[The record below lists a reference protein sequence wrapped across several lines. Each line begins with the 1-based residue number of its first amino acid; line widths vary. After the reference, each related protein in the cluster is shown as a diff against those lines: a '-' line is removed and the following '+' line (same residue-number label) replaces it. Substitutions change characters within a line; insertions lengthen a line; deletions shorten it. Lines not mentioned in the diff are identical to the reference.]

1 MENKPKV
8 LILALSGIGDAL
20 MFTPAI
26 KLIRDSYPDAII
38 DALVMHAPVKE
49 IYENLQLLNNIY
61 YFDFLKQGAIKS
73 LKFILGL
80 RKKYNYSINVYPSN
94 RKEYNIISFIIG
106 AKWRGAISYLRRNFI
121 EFGFLNN
128 VTIKENDLLHN
139 VEENIN
145 LTKKLLNIKS
155 NSISNLIFNLKVE
168 DLAFANSYIAENNFN
183 DKLLIGMHA
192 GCSLLK
198 NHIKRRWEPEKFAE
212 LAKFLIE
219 NKNAVVLLFG
229 GPDELVLNQYIKQLA
244 NSNNLIIVNT
254 KNISQSAALIKKC
267 NYFITND
274 SGLMHIAAAMNV
286 FVIPIIGPTSLNY
299 IKPWKCNYKAITLNL
314 SCSPCFIYSPK
325 PLSCYRT
332 DVQFKCIKDLTVD
345 YAIKEIEDVID

>member
-1 MENKPKV
+1 MENNPKI

-20 MFTPAI
+20 MFTPSI
-26 KLIRDSYPDAII
+26 KLIRDNYPNAII
-38 DALVMHAPVKE
+38 DALVMHLPVKE
-49 IYENLQLLNNIY
+49 IYENLNMLNNVIY
-61 YFDFLKQGAIKS
+61 YEFMKNGVLKS

-80 RKKYNYSINVYPSN
+80 RKKYNYTINVYPSN
-94 RKEYNIISFIIG
+94 RKEYNIISFLIG
-106 AKWRGAISYLRRNFI
+106 AKWRGAISYLRKNYV

-139 VEENIN
+139 VEENIK
-145 LTKKLLNIKS
+145 LTEKLFKIKCS
-155 NSISNLIFNLKVE
+155 SISNLIFNLKPQ
-168 DLAFANSYIAENNFN
+168 DLIFAESYILEKNINN
-183 DKLLIGMHA
+183 KLLIGMHA

-212 LAKFLIE
+212 LSKYLIA

-229 GPDELVLNQYIKQLA
+229 GPDELELNKYIKQLV
-244 NSNNLIIVNT
+244 NNENLIIVNT
-254 KNISQSAALIKKC
+254 KNISRSAALIKKC

-299 IKPWKCNYKAITLNL
+299 IKPWLCNYKAITLNL

-325 PLSCYRT
+325 PLSCNRT
-332 DVQFKCIKDLTVD
+332 DVKFKCIKELTVD
-345 YAIKEIEDVID
+345 FAIKQIYDLIN